1 MIRFFHLHI
10 PVWGVLLFAADLVL
24 AFAVISLGFNFSYA
38 PVDELTD
45 VVGVQLTGKIVFT
58 LGIVLSLFV
67 MGLHYRRY
75 VADLR
80 MALLRVAAAHVVAFV
95 LLSTIFY
102 LVPTVRV
109 WQSALLP
116 AMGLSLIGTYLLRVG
131 FVRLGNIQL
140 FKRRIIVLGT
150 AAPAAEVLALERSG
164 LSGRFRSVG
173 FVAAED
179 EENLINCD
187 KTIRLCS
194 DEPLFAVAARMSA
207 QEIVVALKERRS
219 RLPIDE
225 LLQCRLH
232 GIQVSQFSTFMER
245 ETGKVELESLNPSW
259 LIFADGFSAT
269 LRAQSILKRGF
280 DIVVSLLLLLFTF
293 PVTALAALAIVACD
307 GGPVF
312 YRQDRVGQHSA
323 PFKLLKFRS
332 MRVDAEKDGVARWA
346 TLADSR
352 VTAVG
357 HFIRRTRIDEIPQI
371 YNVLRGEMS
380 FVGPRPERPSIVE
393 NLRREI
399 PYYDARHV
407 VKPGITGWAQINYSY
422 GASLEDA
429 RQKLKY
435 DLYYIKNYSIILDLL
450 ILMQT
455 VRVVLLGQGAR

>member
-1 MIRFFHLHI
+1 MIRLFHLHI
-10 PVWGVLLFAADLVL
+10 PVWGVMLFAADLVL
-24 AFAVISLGFNFSYA
+24 AFGVISFGFNYSYA
-38 PVDELTD
+38 PVEELTD
-45 VVGVQLTGKIVFT
+45 VVEVQFLGKIVFT
-58 LGIVLSLFV
+58 VGIVLSLFV

-75 VADLR
+75 LADLR
-80 MALLRVAAAHVVAFV
+80 MVVLRIGAAHFLAFV
-95 LLSTIFY
+95 LLSTTFY
-102 LVPTVRV
+102 LVPTVRL

-116 AMGLSLIGTYLLRVG
+116 AMGLSMIGAYVLRVA

-140 FKRRIIVLGT
+140 FKRRVIVLGT
-150 AAPAAEVLALERSG
+150 AAPAAEVLALEQSG
-164 LSGRFRSVG
+164 LSGRFRCIG
-173 FVAAED
+173 FVAAEN
-179 EENLINCD
+179 EENLIDCD
-187 KTIRLCS
+187 KTVRLS
-194 DEPLFAVAARMSA
+194 DQEPLFALADRMGAS
-207 QEIVVALKERRS
+207 EIVVALKERRS
-219 RLPIDE
+219 RLPLDE
-225 LLQCRLH
+225 LLQCRLR

-269 LRAQSILKRGF
+269 LRLQSLLKRGF
-280 DIVVSLLLLLFTF
+280 DVVVSLVLLLFTL
-293 PVTALAALAIVACD
+293 PVTALAAAAIIACD

-323 PFKLLKFRS
+323 HFKLLKFRS
-332 MRVDAEKDGVARWA
+332 MRVDAEKDGIARWA
-346 TLADSR
+346 AQADSR
-352 VTAVG
+352 VTPVG
-357 HFIRRTRIDEIPQI
+357 HLIRRTRIDEIPQI

-380 FVGPRPERPSIVE
+380 FVGPRPERPAIVE

-399 PYYDARHV
+399 PYYDSRHV